1 MKKHV
6 ATGMVLT
13 GALAAYS
20 AGFAGLGGSLF
31 LVGFALEM
39 WFWLRLVK

>member
-6 ATGMVLT
+6 LTGVVFA

-20 AGFAGLGGSLF
+20 AGFAGIGSGMF
-31 LVGFALEM
+31 LAGFVLEM
-39 WFWLRLVK
+39 WFWLRIVN